1 MAMVLLQV
9 NTSKTGHSLLVQM
22 AHYYSADS
30 LLGEMASERCFAD
43 NMPGTL
49 V

>member
-9 NTSKTGHSLLVQM
+9 NTSKTGHSLLVQ
-22 AHYYSADS
+22 

-43 NMPGTL
+43 NMPGAL